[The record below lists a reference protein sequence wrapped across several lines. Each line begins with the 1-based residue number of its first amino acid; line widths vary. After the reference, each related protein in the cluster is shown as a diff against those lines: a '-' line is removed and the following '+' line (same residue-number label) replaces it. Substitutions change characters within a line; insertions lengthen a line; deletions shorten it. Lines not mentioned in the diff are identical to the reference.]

1 MVIIE
6 EVITEAHTEEWG
18 VWKGGCLEDAPQG
31 PSLPVLCGPLLS
43 TLGSVTNL

>member
-6 EVITEAHTEEWG
+6 EVITEAHTEEWE
-18 VWKGGCLEDAPQG
+18 VWKGGCLKDAPQG

-43 TLGSVTNL
+43 TLGLVTIL